1 MAWFVLEQ
9 METGL
14 ILLEQDVITT
24 VKGYFCLL
32 HRKKKMCDVQFCFR
46 PQIRMVPGQ
55 TGIQLSQIGLGN
67 TMRYEI
73 KIGSDVDKTAAVL
86 MTFSQPV
93 EPLINVKI
101 SKSVCV

>member
-1 MAWFVLEQ
+1 
-9 METGL
+9 
-14 ILLEQDVITT
+14 
-24 VKGYFCLL
+24 
-32 HRKKKMCDVQFCFR
+32 
-46 PQIRMVPGQ
+46 MVPGQ

-101 SKSVCV
+101 SKSVCA